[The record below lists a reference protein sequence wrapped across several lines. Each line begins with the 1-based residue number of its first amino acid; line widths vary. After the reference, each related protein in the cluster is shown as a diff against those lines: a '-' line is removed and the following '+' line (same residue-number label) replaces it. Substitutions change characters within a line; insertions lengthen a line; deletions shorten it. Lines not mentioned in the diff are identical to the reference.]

1 MCIGVAAGTRV
12 EVCVIS
18 IGCLGIGVKGFEPS
32 TSRSRTVR
40 SSRAELYPDLVQRRY
55 VFIPYLARFPTD
67 RKGFKRPN
75 GRRSGIAIHEMYRA
89 VRERRLGG

>member
-1 MCIGVAAGTRV
+1 
-12 EVCVIS
+12 
-18 IGCLGIGVKGFEPS
+18 
-32 TSRSRTVR
+32 
-40 SSRAELYPDLVQRRY
+40 VQRRY